1 MSRPVANVDVITDSF
16 EIWLL
21 ETNELLHALSTE
33 IITANST
40 YANTGNTAFPR
51 TAQLYGTFG
60 ANNLVVKDWMK
71 GGNVNGQ
78 FANLMISTNTVLSN
92 TTATEIRLEVA
103 NGSSN
108 SFMWQYGLHAGL
120 TGANL
125 VANTT
130 KLTIQSNST
139 TNTTATAFAIVAAN
153 STNTATMNPIS
164 FSTGLFVANTIQ
176 ITLGA
181 NVTANA
187 TNGGTIQVTG
197 SGAVGN
203 SVSNSSGLYVGN
215 TVTNSQMTS
224 VRFFAAE
231 GSNTVLANNQTII
244 VANSTNTAIMN
255 PISFSTGLFT
265 ANTIQI
271 TLGANVTANA
281 TNGGTIQVIGTSTIG
296 NTVAN
301 STGLHVGN
309 TLNSAQVTSIRFLAS
324 EGSNTT
330 LANTRI
336 ISIANSIATANIE
349 PNAFKTGIFTAN
361 TIEISLGANVT
372 ANATNGG
379 TIQVTGTATVGN
391 TVANSSGV
399 FVGNTLNSTEHTSIR
414 FIAVEGSNTTLAN
427 TRIISIANSI
437 ATANIE
443 PNAFKT
449 GIFTA
454 NTIQVSVGAN
464 VYATANAL
472 FVGNTTF
479 TTVVGNGSISGS
491 ANLTITPT
499 SYLKIVGAMNVSS
512 NATFANTLAVTGNT
526 NLSNTLTVTGATTLS
541 NTLAVTG
548 NTTLSNT
555 LAVTGNTTLSN
566 TLAVTGEANL
576 ANTLGVIGATSISNT
591 LAVTGNTT
599 LSNTLAVT
607 GNATLSNTLSVT
619 GAANVLSTFGVGG
632 SANLASTLGVIG
644 ATTLANTLGV
654 TGVATLGNN
663 ATVAGTLGVTGAA
676 TLSNTIAVTGTTTL
690 SNTLGVT
697 GATTLSSTLAV
708 TGNSTFS
715 NIATF
720 KTEHV
725 IDVFAN
731 GNLGATTGS
740 DLLMFEYLKADYST
754 AKLLVQLK
762 NAGNTQI
769 SEVLLAHDT
778 TTAQLTTYG
787 TVSAPVSS
795 NSGVSL
801 LGTFSANVNTTNVRV
816 YVKQTRANTA
826 AKVVAQFIK

>member
-16 EIWLL
+16 EVWLL

-60 ANNLVVKDWMK
+60 ANNLVVTNWMK
-71 GGNVNGQ
+71 GGNVNGS

-92 TTATEIRLEVA
+92 VTSTEIRLEVA

-108 SFMWQYGLHAGL
+108 TFMWQYGLHAGL

-139 TNTTATAFAIVAAN
+139 TNTTATAFAVVAAN

-224 VRFFAAE
+224 VRFFASE
-231 GSNTVLANNQTII
+231 GSNTVLANNQLISI
-244 VANSTNTAIMN
+244 ANSTSSANMD
-255 PISFSTGLFT
+255 PISFTTGIFT
-265 ANTIQI
+265 ANTIQVS
-271 TLGANVTANA
+271 LGANVTANA
-281 TNGGTIQVIGTSTIG
+281 TNGGTIQVTGTGTVG

-301 STGLHVGN
+301 SSGLYVGN
-309 TLNSAQVTSIRFLAS
+309 TLNSSQVTAVRFLAS

-336 ISIANSIATANIE
+336 ISIANS
-349 PNAFKTGIFTAN
+349 
-361 TIEISLGANVT
+361 S
-372 ANATNGG
+372 
-379 TIQVTGTATVGN
+379 
-391 TVANSSGV
+391 
-399 FVGNTLNSTEHTSIR
+399 
-414 FIAVEGSNTTLAN
+414 
-427 TRIISIANSI
+427 

-454 NTIQVSVGAN
+454 NTIQISLGANVTANATNGGTVQVTGSATVGNTVANSSGVFVGNSLNSVEHSAVRVYAVEGSNTTLANTRIISIANSTSTSNVTPTGFSAGIVTANQTVVAVGAN
-464 VYATANAL
+464 VFANATTVL
-472 FVGNTTF
+472 VGNATF
-479 TTVVGNGSISGS
+479 NTAIGNGSITAS

-499 SYLKIVGAMNVSS
+499 SHLVVVGAATVSS
-512 NATFANTLAVTGNT
+512 NVALANTLAVTGNT
-526 NLSNTLTVTGATTLS
+526 NLSNTLSVTGATTLA
-541 NTLAVTG
+541 NTVAVT
-548 NTTLSNT
+548 
-555 LAVTGNTTLSN
+555 
-566 TLAVTGEANL
+566 
-576 ANTLGVIGATSISNT
+576 
-591 LAVTGNTT
+591 
-599 LSNTLAVT
+599 
-607 GNATLSNTLSVT
+607 
-619 GAANVLSTFGVGG
+619 
-632 SANLASTLGVIG
+632 G
-644 ATTLANTLGV
+644 ATTLANTL
-654 TGVATLGNN
+654 
-663 ATVAGTLGVTGAA
+663 
-676 TLSNTIAVTGTTTL
+676 AVTGPTTY
-690 SNTLGVT
+690 
-697 GATTLSSTLAV
+697 A
-708 TGNSTFS
+708 

-725 IDVFAN
+725 VDVFAN

-740 DLLMFEYLKADYST
+740 DLLIFQFAKADYSS
-754 AKLLVQLK
+754 AKLLIQLK

-769 SEVLLAHDT
+769 SEALIAHDT
-778 TTAQLTTYG
+778 TDAYMTTYG
-787 TVSAPVSS
+787 TVSSPATA
-795 NSGVSL
+795 NAGLSL
-801 LGTFSANVNTTNVRV
+801 LGNFSANADTTNVRV
-816 YVKQTRANTA
+816 YVNQKIASTA

>member
-71 GGNVNGQ
+71 GGNVNGS

-130 KLTIQSNST
+130 KLTIQSNAT
-139 TNTTATAFAIVAAN
+139 VNTTANATLVSVAN
-153 STNTATMNPIS
+153 STSSANVDAIS
-164 FSTGLFVANTIQ
+164 FKTGLFVANTIQ

-215 TVTNSQMTS
+215 TVTNSQITS

-231 GSNTVLANNQTII
+231 GSNTVLANNQII
-244 VANSTNTAIMN
+244 SMVNSTSSANID
-255 PISFSTGLFT
+255 PISFKTGIFT

-271 TLGANVTANA
+271 SLGANVTANA
-281 TNGGTIQVIGTSTIG
+281 TNGGTVQVTGTSTIG

-301 STGLHVGN
+301 STGLHVSN
-309 TLNSAQVTSIRFLAS
+309 SLNSSQVTAIRFLAS

-336 ISIANSIATANIE
+336 ISIANSSATANIE

-361 TIEISLGANVT
+361 TVQISLGANVT

-379 TIQVTGTATVGN
+379 TIQVTGTSTIGN
-391 TVANSSGV
+391 TVANSSGI
-399 FVGNTLNSTEHTSIR
+399 FVSNSLNSAEHSAVR
-414 FIAVEGSNTTLAN
+414 FYAVEGSNTTLAN
-427 TRIISIANSI
+427 TRIISIANATSTSNVTPTGFFAGIVI
-437 ATANIE
+437 ANQTVVA
-443 PNAFKT
+443 
-449 GIFTA
+449 
-454 NTIQVSVGAN
+454 VGAN
-464 VYATANAL
+464 VFANATSL
-472 FVGNTTF
+472 LVGNSSF
-479 TTVVGNGSISGS
+479 NTVVGNGSITAS

-499 SYLKIVGAMNVSS
+499 SHLVVVGAATVSS
-512 NATFANTLAVTGNT
+512 NVALANTLSV
-526 NLSNTLTVTGATTLS
+526 V
-541 NTLAVTG
+541 G

-555 LAVTGNTTLSN
+555 LAVTGATTLS
-566 TLAVTGEANL
+566 
-576 ANTLGVIGATSISNT
+576 S
-591 LAVTGNTT
+591 
-599 LSNTLAVT
+599 
-607 GNATLSNTLSVT
+607 
-619 GAANVLSTFGVGG
+619 
-632 SANLASTLGVIG
+632 
-644 ATTLANTLGV
+644 
-654 TGVATLGNN
+654 
-663 ATVAGTLGVTGAA
+663 TLGVTGAA
-676 TLSNTIAVTGTTTL
+676 TLSNTIAVTGAA
-690 SNTLGVT
+690 SY
-697 GATTLSSTLAV
+697 A
-708 TGNSTFS
+708 
-715 NIATF
+715 NIVTF

-725 IDVFAN
+725 VDVFAN

-740 DLLMFEYLKADYST
+740 DLLVFEYPKADYST
-754 AKLLVQLK
+754 AKLLIQLK
-762 NAGNTQI
+762 NTGNTQI
-769 SEVLLAHDT
+769 SEVLLAHDNS
-778 TTAQLTTYG
+778 TAQLTTYG
-787 TVSAPVSS
+787 TVSSPVSA
-795 NSGVSL
+795 NSGTSL
-801 LGTFSANVNTTNVRV
+801 LGTFSANVATANVRV
-816 YVKQTRANTA
+816 YVNQTRSSTA

>member
-33 IITANST
+33 IITANTT

-71 GGNVNGQ
+71 GGNVNGE

-139 TNTTATAFAIVAAN
+139 TNTTATAFAVVAAN

-215 TVTNSQMTS
+215 TVTNSQITS

-231 GSNTVLANNQTII
+231 GSNTVLANNQII
-244 VANSTNTAIMN
+244 SMVNSTSSANID
-255 PISFSTGLFT
+255 PISFKTGIFT

-271 TLGANVTANA
+271 SLGANVTANA
-281 TNGGTIQVIGTSTIG
+281 TNGGTIQVTGTSTVG

-309 TLNSAQVTSIRFLAS
+309 TLNSSQVTSIRFLAS

-361 TIEISLGANVT
+361 TIQISLGANVT

-379 TIQVTGTATVGN
+379 TVQVTGTATVGN

-399 FVGNTLNSTEHTSIR
+399 FVGNTLNSTEHTSVR
-414 FIAVEGSNTTLAN
+414 FIAVEGSNTILAN

-464 VYATANAL
+464 VFANATTI
-472 FVGNTTF
+472 FIGNSVASVTYGNTTIAASNNLAVSVTNF
-479 TTVVGNGSISGS
+479 L
-491 ANLTITPT
+491 NLT
-499 SYLKIVGAMNVSS
+499 GAMTASGNV
-512 NATFANTLAVTGNT
+512 AFANTLAVTGNT
-526 NLSNTLTVTGATTLS
+526 TLSNTIAVTGAGTFS

-555 LAVTGNTTLSN
+555 LVVTGNTTLSN
-566 TLAVTGEANL
+566 TLAVAGAANL
-576 ANTLGVIGATSISNT
+576 ASTLGVIGATSISNT
-591 LAVTGNTT
+591 LVVTGNTA

-632 SANLASTLGVIG
+632 AANLASTLGVIG

-654 TGVATLGNN
+654 TGVTTLGNN
-663 ATVAGTLGVTGAA
+663 ATIAGTLGVTGAA
-676 TLSNTIAVTGTTTL
+676 TLSNTIAVTGTATL

-731 GNLGATTGS
+731 GNLGATVGS
-740 DLLMFEYLKADYST
+740 DLLVFQFPKADYSSV
-754 AKLLVQLK
+754 KLLIQLK

-769 SEVLLAHDT
+769 SEALIAHDT
-778 TTAQLTTYG
+778 TDAYLTTYG
-787 TVSAPVSS
+787 TVSAPATA
-795 NSGVSL
+795 NAGLSL
-801 LGTFSANVNTTNVRV
+801 LGNFSANADTTNVRV
-816 YVKQTRANTA
+816 YVNQKIASTA
-826 AKVVAQFIK
+826 TKVVAQFIK

>member
-33 IITANST
+33 IITANTT

-71 GGNVNGQ
+71 GGNVNGE

-139 TNTTATAFAIVAAN
+139 TNTTATAFAVVAAN

-215 TVTNSQMTS
+215 TVTNSQITS

-231 GSNTVLANNQTII
+231 GSNTVLANNQII
-244 VANSTNTAIMN
+244 SMVNSTSSANID
-255 PISFSTGLFT
+255 PIS
-265 ANTIQI
+265 
-271 TLGANVTANA
+271 
-281 TNGGTIQVIGTSTIG
+281 
-296 NTVAN
+296 
-301 STGLHVGN
+301 
-309 TLNSAQVTSIRFLAS
+309 
-324 EGSNTT
+324 
-330 LANTRI
+330 
-336 ISIANSIATANIE
+336 
-349 PNAFKTGIFTAN
+349 FKTGIFTAN
-361 TIEISLGANVT
+361 TIQISLGANVT

-391 TVANSSGV
+391 TVSNSSGIFVGNTLNASQITSVRFLTQEGSNTTLANTQIISIANSTNTASITPTSFSTGLFTANTIQISLGANVTANATNGGTIQVTGTATVGNTIANSSGV
-399 FVGNTLNSTEHTSIR
+399 FVGNTLNSTEYTSVR
-414 FIAVEGSNTTLAN
+414 FRAVEGSNTTLAN

-443 PNAFKT
+443 PNAFKV
-449 GIFTA
+449 GEFTA
-454 NTIQVSVGAN
+454 NTIQVSVGTN

-472 FVGNTTF
+472 FVGNSTF
-479 TTVVGNGSISGS
+479 TTVVGNGSITAS
-491 ANLTITPT
+491 ANLTVTAT
-499 SYLKIVGAMNVSS
+499 DYVKIVGAMNVSS
-512 NATFANTLAVTGNT
+512 NAT
-526 NLSNTLTVTGATTLS
+526 
-541 NTLAVTG
+541 
-548 NTTLSNT
+548 
-555 LAVTGNTTLSN
+555 
-566 TLAVTGEANL
+566 L
-576 ANTLGVIGATSISNT
+576 ANTLSVAGAANVLST
-591 LAVTGNTT
+591 LG
-599 LSNTLAVT
+599 
-607 GNATLSNTLSVT
+607 VT
-619 GAANVLSTFGVGG
+619 GAANVLST
-632 SANLASTLGVIG
+632 
-644 ATTLANTLGV
+644 
-654 TGVATLGNN
+654 
-663 ATVAGTLGVTGAA
+663 
-676 TLSNTIAVTGTTTL
+676 
-690 SNTLGVT
+690 LGVT
-697 GATTLSSTLAV
+697 GATTLASTLAV
-708 TGNSTFS
+708 TGPATHA
-715 NIATF
+715 NIVTF

-725 IDVFAN
+725 VDVFAN
-731 GNLGATTGS
+731 GNLGATTAS
-740 DLLMFEYLKADYST
+740 DLLMFEYPKADYST
-754 AKLLVQLK
+754 AKLLIQLK

-778 TTAQLTTYG
+778 SSAQLTTYG
-787 TVSAPVSS
+787 TVSAPVSA

-801 LGTFSANVNTTNVRV
+801 LGTFSANVATANVRV
-816 YVKQTRANTA
+816 YVKQTTASTA

>member
-16 EIWLL
+16 EVWLL

-60 ANNLVVKDWMK
+60 ANNLVVTNWMK
-71 GGNVNGQ
+71 GGNVNGS

-92 TTATEIRLEVA
+92 VTSTEIRLEVA

-108 SFMWQYGLHAGL
+108 TFMWQYGLHAGL

-139 TNTTATAFAIVAAN
+139 TNTTATAFAVVAAN

-231 GSNTVLANNQTII
+231 GSNTVLANNQII
-244 VANSTNTAIMN
+244 SIANTTSSANID
-255 PISFSTGLFT
+255 PISFKTGIFT
-265 ANTIQI
+265 ANTIQVS
-271 TLGANVTANA
+271 LGANVTANA
-281 TNGGTIQVIGTSTIG
+281 TNGGTIQVTGTGTVG

-301 STGLHVGN
+301 SSGLHVGN
-309 TLNSAQVTSIRFLAS
+309 TLNSAQVTSVRFLAS

-336 ISIANSIATANIE
+336 ISIANS
-349 PNAFKTGIFTAN
+349 
-361 TIEISLGANVT
+361 S
-372 ANATNGG
+372 
-379 TIQVTGTATVGN
+379 
-391 TVANSSGV
+391 
-399 FVGNTLNSTEHTSIR
+399 
-414 FIAVEGSNTTLAN
+414 
-427 TRIISIANSI
+427 

-454 NTIQVSVGAN
+454 NTIQISLGANVTANATNGGTVQITGTGAIGNVVANSSGVFVGNTLNASELTSLRFFTAEGSNTVLANTRIVSIVNSTSTSNVTPTGFFAGIVAANQTVVAVGAN
-464 VYATANAL
+464 VFANATTVL
-472 FVGNTTF
+472 VGNATF
-479 TTVVGNGSISGS
+479 NTAIGNGSITAS

-499 SYLKIVGAMNVSS
+499 SHLVVVGAATVSS
-512 NATFANTLAVTGNT
+512 NVALANTLTVTGNT

-541 NTLAVTG
+541 NTLGVT
-548 NTTLSNT
+548 
-555 LAVTGNTTLSN
+555 
-566 TLAVTGEANL
+566 
-576 ANTLGVIGATSISNT
+576 
-591 LAVTGNTT
+591 
-599 LSNTLAVT
+599 
-607 GNATLSNTLSVT
+607 
-619 GAANVLSTFGVGG
+619 
-632 SANLASTLGVIG
+632 G
-644 ATTLANTLGV
+644 ATTLANTL
-654 TGVATLGNN
+654 
-663 ATVAGTLGVTGAA
+663 
-676 TLSNTIAVTGTTTL
+676 AVTGP
-690 SNTLGVT
+690 
-697 GATTLSSTLAV
+697 ATHA
-708 TGNSTFS
+708 
-715 NIATF
+715 NIVTF

-725 IDVFAN
+725 VDIFAN

-740 DLLMFEYLKADYST
+740 DLLVFEYPKADYST
-754 AKLLVQLK
+754 AKLLIQLK

-769 SEVLLAHDT
+769 SEVLLAHDNS
-778 TTAQLTTYG
+778 TAQLTTYG
-787 TVSAPVSS
+787 TVSSPVAA

-801 LGTFSANVNTTNVRV
+801 LGTFSANVATANVRV
-816 YVKQTRANTA
+816 YVNQTRSSTA

>member
-16 EIWLL
+16 EVWLL

-60 ANNLVVKDWMK
+60 ANNLVVTNWMK
-71 GGNVNGQ
+71 GGNVNGS

-92 TTATEIRLEVA
+92 VTSTEIRLEVA

-108 SFMWQYGLHAGL
+108 TFMWQYGLHAGL

-139 TNTTATAFAIVAAN
+139 TNTTATAFAVVAAN

-231 GSNTVLANNQTII
+231 GSNTVLANNQII
-244 VANSTNTAIMN
+244 SIANTTSSANID
-255 PISFSTGLFT
+255 PISFKTGIFT
-265 ANTIQI
+265 ANTIQVS
-271 TLGANVTANA
+271 LGANVTANA
-281 TNGGTIQVIGTSTIG
+281 TNGGTIQVTGTGTVG

-301 STGLHVGN
+301 SSGLHVGN
-309 TLNSAQVTSIRFLAS
+309 TLNSSQVTSVRFLAS

-336 ISIANSIATANIE
+336 ISIANS
-349 PNAFKTGIFTAN
+349 
-361 TIEISLGANVT
+361 S
-372 ANATNGG
+372 
-379 TIQVTGTATVGN
+379 
-391 TVANSSGV
+391 
-399 FVGNTLNSTEHTSIR
+399 
-414 FIAVEGSNTTLAN
+414 
-427 TRIISIANSI
+427 

-454 NTIQVSVGAN
+454 NTIQISLGANVTANATNGGTVQITGTGAIGNVVANSSGVFVGNTLNASELTSLRFFTAEGSNTVLANTRIVSIVNSTSTSNVTPTGFFAGIVTANQTVVAVGAN
-464 VYATANAL
+464 VVANATTVL
-472 FVGNTTF
+472 VGNATF
-479 TTVVGNGSISGS
+479 NTAIGNGSITAS

-499 SYLKIVGAMNVSS
+499 SHLVVVGAATVSS
-512 NATFANTLAVTGNT
+512 NVALANTLTVTGNT

-541 NTLAVTG
+541 
-548 NTTLSNT
+548 S
-555 LAVTGNTTLSN
+555 
-566 TLAVTGEANL
+566 
-576 ANTLGVIGATSISNT
+576 
-591 LAVTGNTT
+591 
-599 LSNTLAVT
+599 
-607 GNATLSNTLSVT
+607 
-619 GAANVLSTFGVGG
+619 
-632 SANLASTLGVIG
+632 
-644 ATTLANTLGV
+644 
-654 TGVATLGNN
+654 
-663 ATVAGTLGVTGAA
+663 
-676 TLSNTIAVTGTTTL
+676 
-690 SNTLGVT
+690 TLGVT
-697 GATTLSSTLAV
+697 GATALANTLAV
-708 TGNSTFS
+708 TGPATHA
-715 NIATF
+715 NIVTF

-725 IDVFAN
+725 VDIFAN

-740 DLLMFEYLKADYST
+740 DLLVFEYPKADYST
-754 AKLLVQLK
+754 AKLLIQLK

-769 SEVLLAHDT
+769 SEVLLAHDNS
-778 TTAQLTTYG
+778 TAQLTTYG
-787 TVSAPVSS
+787 TVSSPVAA

-801 LGTFSANVNTTNVRV
+801 LGTFSANVATANVRV
-816 YVKQTRANTA
+816 YVNQTRSSTA

>member
-16 EIWLL
+16 EVWLL

-60 ANNLVVKDWMK
+60 ANNLVVTNWMK
-71 GGNVNGQ
+71 GGNVNGS

-92 TTATEIRLEVA
+92 VTSTEIRLEVA

-108 SFMWQYGLHAGL
+108 TFMWQYGLHAGL

-139 TNTTATAFAIVAAN
+139 TNTTATAFAVVAAN

-231 GSNTVLANNQTII
+231 GSNTVLANNQ
-244 VANSTNTAIMN
+244 
-255 PISFSTGLFT
+255 L
-265 ANTIQI
+265 
-271 TLGANVTANA
+271 
-281 TNGGTIQVIGTSTIG
+281 
-296 NTVAN
+296 
-301 STGLHVGN
+301 
-309 TLNSAQVTSIRFLAS
+309 
-324 EGSNTT
+324 
-330 LANTRI
+330 
-336 ISIANSIATANIE
+336 ISIANTTSSANID
-349 PNAFKTGIFTAN
+349 PISFKTGIFTAN

-379 TIQVTGTATVGN
+379 TIQVTGTGTVGN
-391 TVANSSGV
+391 TVANSSGLH
-399 FVGNTLNSTEHTSIR
+399 VGNTLNSAQVTSVR
-414 FIAVEGSNTTLAN
+414 FLASEGSNTTLAN
-427 TRIISIANSI
+427 TRIISIANSS

-454 NTIQVSVGAN
+454 NTIQISLGANVTANATNGGTVQITGTGAIGNVVANSSGVFVGNTLNASELTSQRFFTAEGSNTVLANTRIVSIVNSTSTSNVTPTGFFAGIVAANQTVVAVGAN
-464 VYATANAL
+464 VFANATTVL
-472 FVGNTTF
+472 VGNATF
-479 TTVVGNGSISGS
+479 NTAIGNGSITAS

-499 SYLKIVGAMNVSS
+499 SHLVVVGAATVSS
-512 NATFANTLAVTGNT
+512 NVALANTLAVTGNT

-541 NTLAVTG
+541 NTLGVTG
-548 NTTLSNT
+548 ATALANT
-555 LAVTGNTTLSN
+555 LAVTGPTTH
-566 TLAVTGEANL
+566 ANI
-576 ANTLGVIGATSISNT
+576 V
-591 LAVTGNTT
+591 
-599 LSNTLAVT
+599 
-607 GNATLSNTLSVT
+607 
-619 GAANVLSTFGVGG
+619 
-632 SANLASTLGVIG
+632 
-644 ATTLANTLGV
+644 
-654 TGVATLGNN
+654 
-663 ATVAGTLGVTGAA
+663 
-676 TLSNTIAVTGTTTL
+676 
-690 SNTLGVT
+690 
-697 GATTLSSTLAV
+697 
-708 TGNSTFS
+708 
-715 NIATF
+715 TF

-725 IDVFAN
+725 VDVFAN

-740 DLLMFEYLKADYST
+740 DLLVFEYPKADYST
-754 AKLLVQLK
+754 AKLLIQLK

-769 SEVLLAHDT
+769 SEVLLAHDNS
-778 TTAQLTTYG
+778 TAQLTTYG
-787 TVSAPVSS
+787 TVSSPVAA

-801 LGTFSANVNTTNVRV
+801 LGTFSANVATANVRV
-816 YVKQTRANTA
+816 YVNQTRSSTA

>member
-60 ANNLVVKDWMK
+60 ANNLVVTNWMK
-71 GGNVNGQ
+71 GGNVNGS

-92 TTATEIRLEVA
+92 VTSTEIRLEVA

-108 SFMWQYGLHAGL
+108 TFMWQYGLHAGL

-139 TNTTATAFAIVAAN
+139 TNTTATAFAVVAAN

-176 ITLGA
+176 ISLGA

-224 VRFFAAE
+224 VRFFASE
-231 GSNTVLANNQTII
+231 GSNTVLANNQLISI
-244 VANSTNTAIMN
+244 ANSTSSANMD
-255 PISFSTGLFT
+255 PISFTTGIFT
-265 ANTIQI
+265 ANTIQVS
-271 TLGANVTANA
+271 LGANVTANA
-281 TNGGTIQVIGTSTIG
+281 TNGGTIQVTGTGTVG

-301 STGLHVGN
+301 SSGLHVGN
-309 TLNSAQVTSIRFLAS
+309 TLNSSQVTAVRFLAS

-336 ISIANSIATANIE
+336 ISIANS
-349 PNAFKTGIFTAN
+349 
-361 TIEISLGANVT
+361 S
-372 ANATNGG
+372 
-379 TIQVTGTATVGN
+379 
-391 TVANSSGV
+391 
-399 FVGNTLNSTEHTSIR
+399 
-414 FIAVEGSNTTLAN
+414 
-427 TRIISIANSI
+427 

-454 NTIQVSVGAN
+454 NTIQISLGANVTANATNGGTVQVTGSATVGNVVANSSGVFVGNSLNSVEHSAVRVYAVEGSNTTLANTRIISIANSTSTSNVTPTGFFAGIVTANQTVVAVGAN
-464 VYATANAL
+464 VFANATTVL
-472 FVGNTTF
+472 VGNATF
-479 TTVVGNGSISGS
+479 NTAIGNGSITAS

-499 SYLKIVGAMNVSS
+499 SHLVVVGAATVSS
-512 NATFANTLAVTGNT
+512 NVALANTLAVTGNT
-526 NLSNTLTVTGATTLS
+526 NLSNTLSVTGATVLSNTLAVTGGATLS

-548 NTTLSNT
+548 PATH
-555 LAVTGNTTLSN
+555 
-566 TLAVTGEANL
+566 ANI
-576 ANTLGVIGATSISNT
+576 V
-591 LAVTGNTT
+591 
-599 LSNTLAVT
+599 
-607 GNATLSNTLSVT
+607 
-619 GAANVLSTFGVGG
+619 
-632 SANLASTLGVIG
+632 
-644 ATTLANTLGV
+644 
-654 TGVATLGNN
+654 
-663 ATVAGTLGVTGAA
+663 
-676 TLSNTIAVTGTTTL
+676 
-690 SNTLGVT
+690 
-697 GATTLSSTLAV
+697 
-708 TGNSTFS
+708 
-715 NIATF
+715 TF

-725 IDVFAN
+725 VDVFAN

-740 DLLMFEYLKADYST
+740 DLLVFEYPKADYST
-754 AKLLVQLK
+754 AKLLIQLK

-769 SEVLLAHDT
+769 SEVLLAHDNS
-778 TTAQLTTYG
+778 TAQLTTYG
-787 TVSAPVSS
+787 TVSSPVAA

-801 LGTFSANVNTTNVRV
+801 LGTFSANVATANVRV
-816 YVKQTRANTA
+816 YVNQTRSSTA

>member
-21 ETNELLHALSTE
+21 ETNELLNALSTE

-60 ANNLVVKDWMK
+60 ANNLVVTGAMK
-71 GGNVNGQ
+71 GGNVNGS
-78 FANLMISTNTVLSN
+78 FANLMINTNTVLSN

-130 KLTIQSNST
+130 KLTIQSNAT
-139 TNTTATAFAIVAAN
+139 VNTTANATLISVAN
-153 STNTATMNPIS
+153 STSSANTDAIS
-164 FSTGLFVANTIQ
+164 FKTGLFVANTIQ

-215 TVTNSQMTS
+215 TVTNSQITS

-231 GSNTVLANNQTII
+231 GSNTVLANNQII
-244 VANSTNTAIMN
+244 SMVNSTSSANID
-255 PISFSTGLFT
+255 PISFKTGIFT

-271 TLGANVTANA
+271 SLGANVTANA
-281 TNGGTIQVIGTSTIG
+281 TNGGTVQVTGTSTIG
-296 NTVAN
+296 NTIAN
-301 STGLHVGN
+301 STGLHVSN
-309 TLNSAQVTSIRFLAS
+309 SLNSSQVTAIRFLAS

-336 ISIANSIATANIE
+336 ISIANSGATANIE

-361 TIEISLGANVT
+361 TIQISLGANVT

-379 TIQVTGTATVGN
+379 TIQVTGTSTIGN
-391 TVANSSGV
+391 TVANSSGI
-399 FVGNTLNSTEHTSIR
+399 FVSNSLNSAEHSAVR
-414 FIAVEGSNTTLAN
+414 FYAVEGSNTTLAN
-427 TRIISIANSI
+427 TRIISIANATSTSNVTPTGFSAGIVI
-437 ATANIE
+437 ANQ
-443 PNAFKT
+443 
-449 GIFTA
+449 
-454 NTIQVSVGAN
+454 TIVAVGAN
-464 VYATANAL
+464 VFANATSL
-472 FVGNTTF
+472 LVGNSSF
-479 TTVVGNGSISGS
+479 NTVVGNGSITAS
-491 ANLTITPT
+491 ANLTVTPT
-499 SYLKIVGAMNVSS
+499 SHLVVVGAATVSS
-512 NATFANTLAVTGNT
+512 NVALANTLSV
-526 NLSNTLTVTGATTLS
+526 V
-541 NTLAVTG
+541 G

-555 LAVTGNTTLSN
+555 LAVTGATTLS
-566 TLAVTGEANL
+566 
-576 ANTLGVIGATSISNT
+576 S
-591 LAVTGNTT
+591 
-599 LSNTLAVT
+599 
-607 GNATLSNTLSVT
+607 
-619 GAANVLSTFGVGG
+619 
-632 SANLASTLGVIG
+632 
-644 ATTLANTLGV
+644 
-654 TGVATLGNN
+654 
-663 ATVAGTLGVTGAA
+663 
-676 TLSNTIAVTGTTTL
+676 
-690 SNTLGVT
+690 TLGVT
-697 GATTLSSTLAV
+697 GATTLASTLAV
-708 TGNSTFS
+708 TGAASYA
-715 NIATF
+715 NIVTF

-725 IDVFAN
+725 VDVFAN

-740 DLLMFEYLKADYST
+740 DLLVFEYPKADYST
-754 AKLLVQLK
+754 AKLLIQLK
-762 NAGNTQI
+762 NTGNTQI

-778 TTAQLTTYG
+778 SSAQLTTYG
-787 TVSAPVSS
+787 TVSSPVSA

-801 LGTFSANVNTTNVRV
+801 LGTFSANVATANVRV
-816 YVKQTRANTA
+816 YVNQTRASTA

>member
-1 MSRPVANVDVITDSF
+1 MARQVANVDVITDSF

-40 YANTGNTAFPR
+40 YANTGNSTFSR

-71 GGNVNGQ
+71 GGNVNGE

-92 TTATEIRLEVA
+92 VNSTEIRLEVA

-108 SFMWQYGLHAGL
+108 TFMWQYGLHAGL

-130 KLTIQSNST
+130 KLTVQSNST
-139 TNTTATAFAIVAAN
+139 TNTTATAFAVVAAN

-203 SVSNSSGLYVGN
+203 SISNSSGLYVGN

-231 GSNTVLANNQTII
+231 GSNTVLANNQMISI
-244 VANSTNTAIMN
+244 ANTTSSANID
-255 PISFSTGLFT
+255 PISFKTGIFT

-271 TLGANVTANA
+271 SLGANVTANA
-281 TNGGTIQVIGTSTIG
+281 TNGGTIQITGTGTIG

-301 STGLHVGN
+301 SDGLHVGN
-309 TLNSAQVTSIRFLAS
+309 TLNSSQVTSVRFLAS

-336 ISIANSIATANIE
+336 ISIANS
-349 PNAFKTGIFTAN
+349 
-361 TIEISLGANVT
+361 S
-372 ANATNGG
+372 
-379 TIQVTGTATVGN
+379 
-391 TVANSSGV
+391 
-399 FVGNTLNSTEHTSIR
+399 
-414 FIAVEGSNTTLAN
+414 
-427 TRIISIANSI
+427 

-454 NTIQVSVGAN
+454 NTIQISLGANVTANATNGGTVQVTGTATVGNVVANSSGVFVGNTLNSSELTSLRFFTAEGSNTVLANTRIVSIVNSTSTSNVTPTGFFAGIVTANQTVVSVGAN
-464 VYATANAL
+464 VFANATTVL
-472 FVGNTTF
+472 VGNATF
-479 TTVVGNGSISGS
+479 NTVIGNGSITAS
-491 ANLTITPT
+491 ANLTVTPT
-499 SYLKIVGAMNVSS
+499 SHLVIVGAATVSS
-512 NATFANTLAVTGNT
+512 NVALANTLAVIGNT

-541 NTLAVTG
+541 NTL
-548 NTTLSNT
+548 
-555 LAVTGNTTLSN
+555 
-566 TLAVTGEANL
+566 
-576 ANTLGVIGATSISNT
+576 GAT
-591 LAVTGNTT
+591 
-599 LSNTLAVT
+599 
-607 GNATLSNTLSVT
+607 
-619 GAANVLSTFGVGG
+619 
-632 SANLASTLGVIG
+632 G
-644 ATTLANTLGV
+644 ATTLAN
-654 TGVATLGNN
+654 
-663 ATVAGTLGVTGAA
+663 
-676 TLSNTIAVTGTTTL
+676 
-690 SNTLGVT
+690 
-697 GATTLSSTLAV
+697 TLAV

-725 IDVFAN
+725 LDVFAN
-731 GNLGATTGS
+731 GNLGVTTGS
-740 DLLMFEYLKADYST
+740 DVLVFQFAKADYSS
-754 AKLLVQLK
+754 AKLLIQMK

-769 SEVLLAHDT
+769 SEALVAHDT
-778 TTAQLTTYG
+778 TTAYITTYG
-787 TVSAPVSS
+787 TVSSPPTA
-795 NSGVSL
+795 NAGVSL
-801 LGTFSANVNTTNVRV
+801 LGTFSANVDTTNVRV
-816 YVKQTRANTA
+816 YVNQTRASSA

>member
-108 SFMWQYGLHAGL
+108 TFMWQYGLHAGL

-125 VANTT
+125 IANTT

-139 TNTTATAFAIVAAN
+139 TNTTATAFAVVAAN

-215 TVTNSQMTS
+215 TITNSQMTS
-224 VRFFAAE
+224 VRFFAAA
-231 GSNTVLANNQTII
+231 GSNTVLANNQ
-244 VANSTNTAIMN
+244 
-255 PISFSTGLFT
+255 
-265 ANTIQI
+265 
-271 TLGANVTANA
+271 
-281 TNGGTIQVIGTSTIG
+281 
-296 NTVAN
+296 
-301 STGLHVGN
+301 
-309 TLNSAQVTSIRFLAS
+309 
-324 EGSNTT
+324 
-330 LANTRI
+330 I
-336 ISIANSIATANIE
+336 ISIANTTSSANID
-349 PNAFKTGIFTAN
+349 PISFKTGIFTGN
-361 TIEISLGANVT
+361 TIAASVGANL
-372 ANATNGG
+372 
-379 TIQVTGTATVGN
+379 I
-391 TVANSSGV
+391 ANSSALYIGNSTINAIHTQTSTV
-399 FVGNTLNSTEHTSIR
+399 LQNSIHSATMTLTRFEVGNSTINALANSTIIR
-414 FIAVEGSNTTLAN
+414 
-427 TRIISIANSI
+427 IANS
-437 ATANIE
+437 TSSANVDPIS
-443 PNAFKT
+443 FKT
-449 GIFTA
+449 GIFTG
-454 NTIQVSVGAN
+454 NTIAVSVGAN
-464 VYATANAL
+464 VVANSSALYVGNSTVNTVTTQTSTVIANSTQNTSIGINTITLGNTSVNTQITQALLRVANATVSANQSTAGFTTGIFTANQTVVAVGANVFANATSL
-472 FVGNTTF
+472 LVGNSSFNTI
-479 TTVVGNGSISGS
+479 VGNGSITAS

-499 SYLKIVGAMNVSS
+499 SHLVVVGAATVSS
-512 NATFANTLAVTGNT
+512 NVA
-526 NLSNTLTVTGATTLS
+526 
-541 NTLAVTG
+541 
-548 NTTLSNT
+548 
-555 LAVTGNTTLSN
+555 
-566 TLAVTGEANL
+566 L
-576 ANTLGVIGATSISNT
+576 ANTL
-591 LAVTGNTT
+591 
-599 LSNTLAVT
+599 
-607 GNATLSNTLSVT
+607 SVA
-619 GAANVLSTFGVGG
+619 GAANVLST
-632 SANLASTLGVIG
+632 
-644 ATTLANTLGV
+644 LGV
-654 TGVATLGNN
+654 TGAATLSS
-663 ATVAGTLGVTGAA
+663 TLGVTGAA
-676 TLSNTIAVTGTTTL
+676 TLSNTIAVTGTA
-690 SNTLGVT
+690 SY
-697 GATTLSSTLAV
+697 A
-708 TGNSTFS
+708 
-715 NIATF
+715 NIVTF

-725 IDVFAN
+725 LDVFAN
-731 GNLGATTGS
+731 GNLGATTGT
-740 DLLMFEYLKADYST
+740 DVLVFQYPKADYSS
-754 AKLLVQLK
+754 AKLLIQMK

-769 SEVLLAHDT
+769 SEALVAHDT

-801 LGTFSANVNTTNVRV
+801 LGTFSANVDTTNVRV

>member
-16 EIWLL
+16 EVWLL

-60 ANNLVVKDWMK
+60 ANNLVVTNWMK
-71 GGNVNGQ
+71 GGNVNGS

-92 TTATEIRLEVA
+92 VTSTEIRLEVA

-108 SFMWQYGLHAGL
+108 TFMWQYGLHAGL

-139 TNTTATAFAIVAAN
+139 TNTTATAFAVVAAN

-231 GSNTVLANNQTII
+231 GSNTVLANNQ
-244 VANSTNTAIMN
+244 
-255 PISFSTGLFT
+255 
-265 ANTIQI
+265 
-271 TLGANVTANA
+271 
-281 TNGGTIQVIGTSTIG
+281 
-296 NTVAN
+296 
-301 STGLHVGN
+301 
-309 TLNSAQVTSIRFLAS
+309 
-324 EGSNTT
+324 
-330 LANTRI
+330 I
-336 ISIANSIATANIE
+336 ISIANTTSSANID
-349 PNAFKTGIFTAN
+349 PISFKTGIFTAN

-379 TIQVTGTATVGN
+379 TIQVTGTGTVGN
-391 TVANSSGV
+391 TVANSSGLH
-399 FVGNTLNSTEHTSIR
+399 VGNTLNSAQVTSVR
-414 FIAVEGSNTTLAN
+414 FLASEGSNTTLAN
-427 TRIISIANSI
+427 TRIISIANSS

-454 NTIQVSVGAN
+454 NTIQISLGANVTANATNGGTVQITGTGAIGNVVANSSGVFVGNTLNASELTSLRFFTAEGSNTVLANTRIVSIVNSTSTSNVTPTGFFAGIVTANQTVVAVGAN
-464 VYATANAL
+464 VFANATTVL
-472 FVGNTTF
+472 VGNATF
-479 TTVVGNGSISGS
+479 NTAIGNGSITAS

-499 SYLKIVGAMNVSS
+499 SHLVVVGAATVSS
-512 NATFANTLAVTGNT
+512 NVALANTLAVTGNT
-526 NLSNTLTVTGATTLS
+526 NLSNTLTVTGAT
-541 NTLAVTG
+541 A
-548 NTTLSNT
+548 
-555 LAVTGNTTLSN
+555 
-566 TLAVTGEANL
+566 
-576 ANTLGVIGATSISNT
+576 
-591 LAVTGNTT
+591 
-599 LSNTLAVT
+599 
-607 GNATLSNTLSVT
+607 
-619 GAANVLSTFGVGG
+619 
-632 SANLASTLGVIG
+632 
-644 ATTLANTLGV
+644 
-654 TGVATLGNN
+654 
-663 ATVAGTLGVTGAA
+663 
-676 TLSNTIAVTGTTTL
+676 L

-697 GATTLSSTLAV
+697 GATTLANTLAV
-708 TGNSTFS
+708 TGPTTYA

-725 IDVFAN
+725 VDVFAN

-740 DLLMFEYLKADYST
+740 DLLIFQFAKADYSS
-754 AKLLVQLK
+754 AKLLIQLK

-769 SEVLLAHDT
+769 SEALIAHDT
-778 TTAQLTTYG
+778 TDAYMTTYG
-787 TVSAPVSS
+787 TVSSPATA
-795 NSGVSL
+795 NAGLSL
-801 LGTFSANVNTTNVRV
+801 LGNFSANADTTNVRV
-816 YVKQTRANTA
+816 YVNQKIASTA

>member
-16 EIWLL
+16 EVWLL

-60 ANNLVVKDWMK
+60 ANNLVVTNWMK
-71 GGNVNGQ
+71 GGNVNGS

-92 TTATEIRLEVA
+92 VTSTEIRLEVA

-108 SFMWQYGLHAGL
+108 TFMWQYGLHAGL

-139 TNTTATAFAIVAAN
+139 TNTTATAFAVVAAN

-231 GSNTVLANNQTII
+231 GSNTVLANNQII
-244 VANSTNTAIMN
+244 SIANTTSSANID
-255 PISFSTGLFT
+255 PISFKTGIFT
-265 ANTIQI
+265 ANTIQVS
-271 TLGANVTANA
+271 LGANVTANA
-281 TNGGTIQVIGTSTIG
+281 TNGGTIQVTGTGTVG

-301 STGLHVGN
+301 SSGLHVGN
-309 TLNSAQVTSIRFLAS
+309 TLNSSQVTSVRFLAS

-336 ISIANSIATANIE
+336 ISIANS
-349 PNAFKTGIFTAN
+349 
-361 TIEISLGANVT
+361 S
-372 ANATNGG
+372 
-379 TIQVTGTATVGN
+379 
-391 TVANSSGV
+391 
-399 FVGNTLNSTEHTSIR
+399 
-414 FIAVEGSNTTLAN
+414 
-427 TRIISIANSI
+427 

-454 NTIQVSVGAN
+454 NTIQISLGANVTANATNGGTVQITGTGAIGNVVANSSGVFVGNTLNASELTSLRFFTAEGSNTVLANTRIVSIVNSTSTSNVTPTGFFAGIVAANQTVVAVGAN
-464 VYATANAL
+464 VFANATTVL
-472 FVGNTTF
+472 VGNATF
-479 TTVVGNGSISGS
+479 NTAIGNGSITSS

-499 SYLKIVGAMNVSS
+499 SHLVVVGAATVSS
-512 NATFANTLAVTGNT
+512 NVALANTLTVTGNT

-541 NTLAVTG
+541 
-548 NTTLSNT
+548 S
-555 LAVTGNTTLSN
+555 
-566 TLAVTGEANL
+566 
-576 ANTLGVIGATSISNT
+576 
-591 LAVTGNTT
+591 
-599 LSNTLAVT
+599 
-607 GNATLSNTLSVT
+607 
-619 GAANVLSTFGVGG
+619 
-632 SANLASTLGVIG
+632 
-644 ATTLANTLGV
+644 
-654 TGVATLGNN
+654 
-663 ATVAGTLGVTGAA
+663 
-676 TLSNTIAVTGTTTL
+676 
-690 SNTLGVT
+690 TLGVT
-697 GATTLSSTLAV
+697 GATALANTLAV
-708 TGNSTFS
+708 TGPATHA
-715 NIATF
+715 NIVTF

-725 IDVFAN
+725 VDVFAN

-740 DLLMFEYLKADYST
+740 DLLVFEYPKADYST
-754 AKLLVQLK
+754 AKLLIQLK

-769 SEVLLAHDT
+769 SEVLLAHDNS
-778 TTAQLTTYG
+778 TAQLTTYG
-787 TVSAPVSS
+787 TVSSPVAA

-801 LGTFSANVNTTNVRV
+801 LGTFSANVATANVRV
-816 YVKQTRANTA
+816 YINQTRSSTA

>member
-60 ANNLVVKDWMK
+60 ANNLVVTNWMK
-71 GGNVNGQ
+71 GGNVNGS

-92 TTATEIRLEVA
+92 VTSTEIRLEVA

-108 SFMWQYGLHAGL
+108 TFMWQYGLHAGL

-139 TNTTATAFAIVAAN
+139 TNTTATAFAVVAAN

-231 GSNTVLANNQTII
+231 GSNTVLANNQLISI
-244 VANSTNTAIMN
+244 ANSTSSANMN
-255 PISFSTGLFT
+255 PISFKTGIFT
-265 ANTIQI
+265 ANTIQVS
-271 TLGANVTANA
+271 LGANVTANA
-281 TNGGTIQVIGTSTIG
+281 TNGGTVQVTGTGTVG

-301 STGLHVGN
+301 SSGLYVGN
-309 TLNSAQVTSIRFLAS
+309 TLNSSQVTAVRFLAS

-336 ISIANSIATANIE
+336 ISIANS
-349 PNAFKTGIFTAN
+349 
-361 TIEISLGANVT
+361 S
-372 ANATNGG
+372 
-379 TIQVTGTATVGN
+379 
-391 TVANSSGV
+391 
-399 FVGNTLNSTEHTSIR
+399 
-414 FIAVEGSNTTLAN
+414 
-427 TRIISIANSI
+427 

-454 NTIQVSVGAN
+454 NTIQISLGANVTANATNGGTVQVTGTSTVGNTVANSSGVFVGNTLNASELTSLRFRTAEGSNTVLANTRIISIVNSTSTSNVTPTGFFAGIVTANQTVVAVGAN
-464 VYATANAL
+464 VFANATTVL
-472 FVGNTTF
+472 VGNATF
-479 TTVVGNGSISGS
+479 NTAVGNGSITAS

-499 SYLKIVGAMNVSS
+499 SHLVVVGAATVSS
-512 NATFANTLAVTGNT
+512 NVALANTLVVTGNT

-541 NTLAVTG
+541 
-548 NTTLSNT
+548 S
-555 LAVTGNTTLSN
+555 
-566 TLAVTGEANL
+566 
-576 ANTLGVIGATSISNT
+576 
-591 LAVTGNTT
+591 
-599 LSNTLAVT
+599 
-607 GNATLSNTLSVT
+607 
-619 GAANVLSTFGVGG
+619 
-632 SANLASTLGVIG
+632 
-644 ATTLANTLGV
+644 
-654 TGVATLGNN
+654 
-663 ATVAGTLGVTGAA
+663 
-676 TLSNTIAVTGTTTL
+676 
-690 SNTLGVT
+690 TLGVT
-697 GATTLSSTLAV
+697 GATTLANTLAV
-708 TGNSTFS
+708 TGTATHA
-715 NIATF
+715 NIVTF
-720 KTEHV
+720 KTDHV
-725 IDVFAN
+725 VDVFAN

-740 DLLMFEYLKADYST
+740 DLLLFQYPKADYST
-754 AKLLVQLK
+754 AKLLIQLK
-762 NAGNTQI
+762 NTGNTQI

-778 TTAQLTTYG
+778 STAQLTTYG
-787 TVSAPVSS
+787 TVSSPVSA

-801 LGTFSANVNTTNVRV
+801 LGTFSANVATANVRV
-816 YVKQTRANTA
+816 YVNQTRSSTA